1 MNNSITIIVLPSHTN
16 IFFLSWRLLCDAV
29 KEGTDD
35 TSGMIGLKLHA
46 ILQNVLRHSIH
57 SLC

>member
-35 TSGMIGLKLHA
+35 TSGMIGLK
-46 ILQNVLRHSIH
+46 IT
-57 SLC
+57 CDFTKMC